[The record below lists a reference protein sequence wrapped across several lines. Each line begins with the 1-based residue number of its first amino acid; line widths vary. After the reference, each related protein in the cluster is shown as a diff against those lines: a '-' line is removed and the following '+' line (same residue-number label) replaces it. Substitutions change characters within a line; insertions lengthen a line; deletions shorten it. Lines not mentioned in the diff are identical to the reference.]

1 MRSTGRRKPQTL
13 SQREPILNIPG
24 VIAVLAGMMI
34 LVHGWRVFIL
44 DPETDTQVLLTFAFI
59 PARFERSL
67 AASWGFP
74 GGLAADIWSFVSY
87 AFLHADWTH
96 LSVNVLWFVVFG
108 SPVARRFGTA
118 RSLVFFVVT
127 AAAGAVAHLV
137 TSDGQSPMI
146 GASAAVS
153 GFTAAAVRF
162 VFQRG
167 GPLGPMR
174 STDPGAYHVPAL
186 SLPDL
191 ARNGTAMGM
200 IIIWIVLNVVFGA
213 VSLPIAGAEGQ
224 IAWQAHLGGF
234 VAGLVLFRLFDPVP
248 A

>member
-1 MRSTGRRKPQTL
+1 M

-24 VIAVLAGMMI
+24 VIAVLAGVMI
-34 LVHGWRVFIL
+34 LVHCWRVFVL
-44 DPETDTQVLLTFAFI
+44 DPETDIQVLLTFAFI

-74 GGLAADIWSFVSY
+74 GGIAADIWSFVTY

-96 LSVNVLWFVVFG
+96 LGVNVLWFVVFG
-108 SPVARRFGTA
+108 SPVARRFGTL
-118 RSLVFFVVT
+118 RSLAFFVVT
-127 AAAGAVAHLV
+127 AAIGAAAHLAAN
-137 TSDGQSPMI
+137 GAELAPMI

-162 VFQRG
+162 VFQSG

-174 STDPGAYHVPAL
+174 SAHPDAYHVPAL

-191 ARNGTAMGM
+191 VRNGTVMGM
-200 IIIWIVLNVVFGA
+200 ITVWILLNVVFGA
-213 VSLPIAGAEGQ
+213 VSLPIPGAEGQ

-234 VAGLVLFRLFDPVP
+234 VAGLVLFRLFDPV
-248 A
+248 AA